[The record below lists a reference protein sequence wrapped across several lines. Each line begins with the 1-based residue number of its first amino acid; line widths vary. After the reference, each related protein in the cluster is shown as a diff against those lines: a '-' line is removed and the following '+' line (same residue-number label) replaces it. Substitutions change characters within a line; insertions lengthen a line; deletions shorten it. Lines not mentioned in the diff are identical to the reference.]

1 MEVREKFEKNENL
14 DILEDKIS
22 FIKSKFPHC
31 FNKEGALD
39 FKKLQSE
46 LSEEI
51 DIENEGY
58 SLNWLGKSYA
68 NVLVNLETETV
79 LSPDLNHNNLDGN
92 KESHNF
98 YIKGDNLDVLKHLV
112 NAYTDSI
119 DIIYIDPP
127 YNTGS
132 DDFIY
137 QDNFNFTPEKLHE
150 LASVSIEE
158 AKRILDFTER
168 KSNSH
173 SAWLTFMYPR
183 LFIARE
189 LLKDDGIIMISIDDN
204 EHAQLKL
211 LCDNEVFGENNFIG
225 TVTWEKRT
233 KAQNTED
240 ARDMFQ
246 SKTEYILLYKK
257 NQQKI
262 RFNLEVKY
270 TKDYPEKDE
279 KGPFRYYRVEQMS
292 ALGMRGRETMI
303 YPILGVYPDEGKQW
317 KLGKDTID
325 GYQKRDDLLLLDG
338 KPCCKIRPED
348 EDAKG
353 YFPYWSHFFDKDSY
367 GTAETGKSEL
377 TEILN
382 TNKHDF
388 ETVKPLALIK
398 KLLFHKKTSNDE
410 IILDFFSG
418 SGTTAHAVMLL
429 NAEDKISNVENGGK
443 RKYIMVQLPEP
454 TKEGSNAREYGYK
467 DITDIGIDRIKKA
480 AQKIKNDTN
489 ADIDYGFK
497 IFEIKNITEKVLQ
510 NDLSRMLNFTG
521 STVSDDTILNQF
533 GKETVLTTWMLEDG
547 HPLTV
552 NYEEVDLGDGYIGF
566 KAEDTLYLLDG
577 DFTVETNL
585 KVLIEKVE
593 KEAKVFKVSKIVLFG
608 YSFATQTI
616 ASLQDNMKHLR
627 NGRSSAD
634 IHVEVRY

>member
-1 MEVREKFEKNENL
+1 MREKFEKNENL
-14 DILEDKIS
+14 DILESKLE

-31 FNKEGALD
+31 FTKDGALD
-39 FKKLQSE
+39 FKKLEME
-46 LSEEI
+46 LSEAVN
-51 DIENEGY
+51 IENEGY

-68 NVLVNLETETV
+68 KVVANLETETV
-79 LSPDLNHNNLDGN
+79 ISPDIKHNNKELN
-92 KESHNF
+92 KNSQNV

-112 NAYTDSI
+112 NAYTGRVN
-119 DIIYIDPP
+119 IIYIDPP

-132 DDFIY
+132 GDFIY
-137 QDNFNFTPEKLHE
+137 QDNFNFTPEKLSE
-150 LASVSIEE
+150 LANLNIEE
-158 AKRILDFTER
+158 AERILDFTER

-183 LFIARE
+183 LFVARE
-189 LLKDDGIIMISIDDN
+189 LLSDDGIIMISIDDN
-204 EHAQLKL
+204 EQAQLKL
-211 LCDNEVFGENNFIG
+211 LCDEIFGESNFIG

-233 KAQNTED
+233 KAQNTKD

-257 NQQKI
+257 LQHKI

-270 TKDYPEKDE
+270 SKDYPESDE
-279 KGPFRYYRVEQMS
+279 KGSFRYYRVEQMS
-292 ALGMRGRETMI
+292 AYGMRGRETMI
-303 YPILGVYPDEGKQW
+303 YPILGVYPEDGKQW
-317 KLGKDTID
+317 KLGIDTIN
-325 GYQKRDDLLLLDG
+325 GYEKRGDLLLLEG
-338 KPCCKIRPED
+338 KPCVKIRPED

-353 YFPYWSHFFDKDSY
+353 YFPFWSHFFDKDSY

-382 TNKHDF
+382 TNQHDF

-398 KLLFHKKTSNDE
+398 KLLFHKKSPEDE

-429 NAEDKISNVENGGK
+429 NAEDKLSGVENGAN
-443 RKYIMVQLPEP
+443 RRYIMVQLPEP
-454 TKEGSNAREYGYK
+454 TEENSNAREYGYN

-480 AQKIKNDTN
+480 SKKIMKDTN

-497 IFEIKNITEKVLQ
+497 LFETKDITNEILE

-521 STVSDDTILNQF
+521 STINDNTILNQF

-547 HPLTV
+547 HHLTV
-552 NYEEVDLGDGYIGF
+552 NYDEVDLGDGYIAY

-577 DFTVETNL
+577 DFSIDTNL
-585 KVLIEKVE
+585 KVLIEKIE
-593 KEAKVFKVSKIVLFG
+593 KEAKVFKLSKVVLFG